1 MKKLKS
7 ILGVFAIAALMAL
20 TSCQNAE
27 SPLVGEWSITSVSY
41 LGKEFNVQ
49 DFIETIQAFQP
60 QGAED
65 LEEWSAGT
73 LVIAKNHTYT
83 IKFTS
88 IVDDEEPEKGT
99 WSYNG
104 GILTLKPDR
113 GEGPLK
119 FKYADGKLSAEELGA
134 TIYMTKK

>member
-27 SPLVGEWSITSVSY
+27 SPLVGEWGLTGVSY
-41 LGKEFNVQ
+41 MGQ
-49 DFIETIQAFQP
+49 DYDVQAFLKKFP
-60 QGAED
+60 LLDEFLED
-65 LEEWSAGT
+65 YAAGT

-88 IVDDEEPEKGT
+88 IVEDAEPENGT

-104 GILTLKPDR
+104 GTLTLKPDS
-113 GEGPLK
+113 GEGPVK
-119 FKYADGKLSAEELGA
+119 FKYADGKLSAGERGA
-134 TIYMTKK
+134 TLYMTKK